1 MFAPNKFNPMGNK
14 LSVSVVN
21 LHNMNLNKIVVV
33 SETDQ
38 NQKVEEL
45 FVCDKKYLWKAIA
58 FSRSD
63 ESNEL
68 MTDMVASLRIV
79 RDSTTDH
86 QALAILNKQIMGI
99 ENYLDT
105 IEKEYRSLKSLTK

>member
-1 MFAPNKFNPMGNK
+1 MLNK

-21 LHNMNLNKIVVV
+21 SRINVPPHVVVVV
-33 SETDQ
+33 SEIDQ
-38 NQKVEEL
+38 HQQPEL
-45 FVCDKKYLWKAIA
+45 LFTCDKKYLWKAIA

-68 MTDMVASLRIV
+68 MTDMVASLRII

-86 QALAILNKQIMGI
+86 QALAILNKQILSI
-99 ENYLDT
+99 ENFLEA
-105 IEKEYRSLKSLTK
+105 IEKEYKTLKLLTK